1 MLVETKVVIENKTG
15 FHVRVA
21 GNFAELAMRFSSEV
35 IVSSDTHT
43 ADGKSMIDLI
53 QLNAPP
59 GSVIRLRIEGEDAE
73 EAMRNL
79 VQYLGNPDGFASR
92 PAAAKR
98 GSK

>member
-21 GNFAELAMRFSSEV
+21 GDFAELAARFSADV
-35 IVSSDTHT
+35 MVSSDAHT

-59 GSVIRLRIEGEDAE
+59 GSVIRLRIEGDDAE
-73 EAMRNL
+73 EAMRSL
-79 VQYLGNPDGFASR
+79 VQFLKDPDAFAPR
-92 PAAAKR
+92 AAAARK